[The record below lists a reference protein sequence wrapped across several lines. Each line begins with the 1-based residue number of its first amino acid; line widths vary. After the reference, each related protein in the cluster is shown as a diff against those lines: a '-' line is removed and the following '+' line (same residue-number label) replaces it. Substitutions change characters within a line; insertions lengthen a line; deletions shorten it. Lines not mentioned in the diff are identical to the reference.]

1 MITFYNLQHAL
12 HHGKLE
18 MFRGELVPC
27 FEVPARAYFVLQKLA
42 RRGLGPVQPPQES
55 STPRTPPL
63 PQPSDQPAHRPA
75 TVSALGFEA
84 TLTLTTIH
92 TSRYLDFPAQA
103 WAEWA
108 ALDPANAAKD
118 PFPRFGRCAVSEP
131 TCCPSTSPRA
141 WVCSCLTRARPSPRA
156 LGLRPALGRTAGD
169 GASRLSPLKSAAI
182 HAAPGLGTGAN
193 TVEFPILYMY
203 FRIYGCRKFLQSRWA
218 FCTRV
223 NENNDLHHW
232 HGKCLAN
239 LDCPLAKAGAVNGLI
254 GKIPGV
260 PANY

>member
-1 MITFYNLQHAL
+1 MIAFYNLQHAL

-84 TLTLTTIH
+84 TLTTIH

-118 PFPRFGRCAVSEP
+118 AFPPLWPVRSFRTDVLPVNFSARMGLLLFDAGTP
-131 TCCPSTSPRA
+131 ITSGT
-141 WVCSCLTRARPSPRA
+141 W
-156 LGLRPALGRTAGD
+156 LRTALGRTAGE
-169 GASRLSPLKSAAI
+169 LCKP
-182 HAAPGLGTGAN
+182 T
-193 TVEFPILYMY
+193 
-203 FRIYGCRKFLQSRWA
+203 
-218 FCTRV
+218 
-223 NENNDLHHW
+223 
-232 HGKCLAN
+232 
-239 LDCPLAKAGAVNGLI
+239 
-254 GKIPGV
+254 V
-260 PANY
+260 PAKKRGHSCGSRARYWG